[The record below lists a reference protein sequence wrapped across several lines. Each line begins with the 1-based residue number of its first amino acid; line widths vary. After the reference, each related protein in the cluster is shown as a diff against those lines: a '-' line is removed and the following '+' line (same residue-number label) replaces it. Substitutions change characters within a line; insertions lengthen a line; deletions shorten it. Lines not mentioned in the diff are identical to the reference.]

1 MKWDHWAECAN
12 ANCLYRRR
20 SSGAVVTFKKQ
31 ILFDFFPSLEIEI
44 EKIERQR
51 RFHQYMKITEQITGL
66 MHR

>member
-44 EKIERQR
+44 EKIRERE
-51 RFHQYMKITEQITGL
+51 TV
-66 MHR
+66 